1 MIKIPYGCYFEH
13 ENMLCRYVSCSFIS
27 SRILLDSRSIETGVH
42 IIAIGLTALRQCR
55 ELATA
60 WTTEELEF
68 DYQQEQEISCQLHI
82 IPSRLLSSD
91 TVGFFT
97 NCKSAGARLWP
108 VTIIF
113 VLFYPFSILKIE
125 FSIIC
130 LSVYPPTIIS
140 AIQLDASTEGKSRIF
155 CFLHPS
161 SIQNPQQY
169 CICYCSNRSRDSA
182 DLKLW
187 SCTTTLY
194 ICTAYCAFVFYLR
207 MRHSTSSV
215 WASCEV
221 ELTFVCRRLKV

>member
-130 LSVYPPTIIS
+130 LIVHPPTIIS
-140 AIQLDASTEGKSRIF
+140 AIQLDASTEGKVVF
-155 CFLHPS
+155 FVF
-161 SIQNPQQY
+161 SILAVYKTHNSIVYVTVLTGAAIVQ
-169 CICYCSNRSRDSA
+169 I
-182 DLKLW
+182 W
-187 SCTTTLY
+187 SCGVVPPLSTYARRTVLLY
-194 ICTAYCAFVFYLR
+194 FTWEWDTQQVLFEHLA
-207 MRHSTSSV
+207 
-215 WASCEV
+215 
-221 ELTFVCRRLKV
+221 K

>member
-1 MIKIPYGCYFEH
+1 MLFEH
-13 ENMLCRYVSCSFIS
+13 ENMLCRYISCSLIS
-27 SRILLDSRSIETGVH
+27 SRILLDSRSIETAVH
-42 IIAIGLTALRQCR
+42 IIVIGLTALRRCR

-60 WTTEELEF
+60 WTTEELGF
-68 DYQQEQEISCQLHI
+68 DYRQEQGIACQLHV
-82 IPSRLLSSD
+82 IPPRLLSSD
-91 TVGFFT
+91 TVGFFP

-113 VLFYPFSILKIE
+113 VLFYPFSILKIGL
-125 FSIIC
+125 FIIC

-140 AIQLDASTEGKSRIF
+140 AIQVDASIEGKVVYII

-187 SCTTTLY
+187 SCTSTLY
-194 ICTAYCAFVFYLR
+194 MCTAYCAFVFYLR
-207 MRHSTSSV
+207 MRQSSSV
-215 WASCEV
+215 WASSEV
-221 ELTFVCRRLKV
+221 EFTFVCRRLKV